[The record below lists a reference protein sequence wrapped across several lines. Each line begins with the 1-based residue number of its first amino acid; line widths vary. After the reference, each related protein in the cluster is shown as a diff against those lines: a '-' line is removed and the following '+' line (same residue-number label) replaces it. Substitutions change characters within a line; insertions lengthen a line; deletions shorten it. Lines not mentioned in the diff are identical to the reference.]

1 MAEKL
6 TKADHL
12 FLKIKDSSE
21 TAQPLSEASL
31 GIGIVQRKKYHIA
44 TSSVDGQLLCV
55 LQVKDS
61 FIGVPTQHAPIILS
75 KDDIAQLATAL
86 GIIPPDILSKDDI
99 AQLAAAL
106 GIIPPNSQEKPR

>member
-6 TKADHL
+6 TKADHF

-21 TAQPLSEASL
+21 IAQPLSEAPL
-31 GIGIVQRKKYHIA
+31 GMGIVQRKKYHLA
-44 TSSVDGQLLCV
+44 TSSVDGQPICV

-75 KDDIAQLATAL
+75 KDDITQLAIAL
-86 GIIPPDILSKDDI
+86 GIIPSD
-99 AQLAAAL
+99 
-106 GIIPPNSQEKPR
+106 SQEKTR